1 VPKNLTTRG
10 GIYYARIQINGR
22 DTWKSLRT
30 SDRREANT
38 ALRSLQRQAE
48 QARAGIVP
56 EAAEQL
62 PTWEQAVERWGSQKL
77 QDKKEST
84 QLRYQVSLK
93 QLSPYLAPLAVRQV
107 DQACL
112 NDYVTARMGLGTSAA
127 TVRRDLTVVSQVWK
141 VAKRAGWVT
150 GENPALAELEEIDEV
165 RDPARPVRMR
175 DLARVLRSM
184 TPRMAA
190 LNRFIARTGCR
201 QEEAASLEWS
211 EVDLRSTPATVA
223 FVDTK
228 TRNPRVVEMSMRA
241 TALLR
246 GLLRSKRTDFVF
258 WHGSPEDPSRYQN
271 VSSNFSHHVRAVAAA
286 AEAGRFS
293 FRSFRCHD
301 LRHTYAI
308 RWLLAG
314 GDIYRLS
321 RDLGHSAVDVTDQ
334 VYGGWIRQQDRQ
346 APRHHAVA
354 KPVAAAEAVARRR
367 VA

>member
-1 VPKNLTTRG
+1 MPKNLTIRG

-22 DTWKSLRT
+22 DTWRSLRT
-30 SDRREANT
+30 SNSREAAT
-38 ALRSLQRQAE
+38 ALRSLLRQA
-48 QARAGIVP
+48 QQTRAGITP
-56 EAAEQL
+56 EVEEQL
-62 PTWEQAVERWGSQKL
+62 PTWAQAVERWGVQKL
-77 QDKKEST
+77 GDKKEST
-84 QLRYQVSLK
+84 QARYQVSLK
-93 QLSPYLAPLAVRQV
+93 QLAPYLAPLAVRQI

-150 GENPALAELEEIDEV
+150 GENPALAELEEIGEA
-165 RDPARPVRMR
+165 RDPARPVRLR
-175 DLARVLRSM
+175 DFARVLRSM
-184 TPRMAA
+184 TERMAG

-211 EVDLRSTPATVA
+211 EVDLRSTPPTVA
-223 FVDTK
+223 FVETK
-228 TRNPRVVEMSMRA
+228 TRNPRVIELSPRA
-241 TALLR
+241 AAHLGALH
-246 GLLRSKRTDFVF
+246 RSKRTDFVF
-258 WHGSPEDPSRYQN
+258 WHGSADDPSRYQN
-271 VSSNFSHHVRAVAAA
+271 VSSNFSSHVRAVAAA
-286 AEAGRFS
+286 AETATFS
-293 FRSFRCHD
+293 FRPFRCHD

-354 KPVAAAEAVARRR
+354 KPVAGGETIARKR